1 MKKTVDNDTTTK
13 HINQNKMKRKE
24 IENHITY
31 CEEQFKI
38 CNRKSNKLKHYYFKK
53 QIEVAKRKLLT
64 FKSE

>member
-1 MKKTVDNDTTTK
+1 MSLRITIINPL
-13 HINQNKMKRKE
+13 NQNKMKRKE
-24 IENHITY
+24 IEKHIDY

>member
-1 MKKTVDNDTTTK
+1 MKKTVDNDTTIK
-13 HINQNKMKRKE
+13 LINQNNMNRKE
-24 IENHITY
+24 IEKHIDY

-38 CNRKSNKLKHYYFKK
+38 CNRKSNKLKYYYFKK

>member
-1 MKKTVDNDTTTK
+1 MN
-13 HINQNKMKRKE
+13 RKE
-24 IENHITY
+24 IENHISY

-38 CNRKSNKLKHYYFKK
+38 CSRKSNKLKPYYFKK

>member
-1 MKKTVDNDTTTK
+1 MR
-13 HINQNKMKRKE
+13 RKE
-24 IENHITY
+24 IENHIAY

-38 CNRKSNKLKHYYFKK
+38 CNRKSNKLKPYYFKK